1 MSKPSFYNLAWR
13 WHFYAGLF
21 VIPFMILLSLTGIV
35 YLFKPQLD
43 QLMYPELLSVQP
55 AGTPLSADQQLARLQ
70 QALPQAE
77 VSQYLPPATAERSAA
92 RSSSPSSTDAR
103 PTCSSTPTAA
113 RCSASRTRR
122 TTCRLSPAPCTANC

>member
-55 AGTPLSADQQLARLQ
+55 AATPLSADQQLARLRQ
-70 QALPQAE
+70 
-77 VSQYLPPATAERSAA
+77 
-92 RSSSPSSTDAR
+92 
-103 PTCSSTPTAA
+103 
-113 RCSASRTRR
+113 
-122 TTCRLSPAPCTANC
+122 RLSLIHI

>member
-43 QLMYPELLSVQP
+43 QLMYPELLSV
-55 AGTPLSADQQLARLQ
+55 
-70 QALPQAE
+70 
-77 VSQYLPPATAERSAA
+77 
-92 RSSSPSSTDAR
+92 
-103 PTCSSTPTAA
+103 
-113 RCSASRTRR
+113 
-122 TTCRLSPAPCTANC
+122 